1 MTVLSVNVKFVV
13 IFKSIGIMNDMLIKM
28 MARNYVSPAVEV
40 QELYPE
46 GVLCSSGTEDIEYL
60 EGEW

>member
-1 MTVLSVNVKFVV
+1 
-13 IFKSIGIMNDMLIKM
+13 MNDMLIKIM
-28 MARNYVSPAVEV
+28 TGNYMSPAVEV

-46 GVLCSSGTEDIEYL
+46 GVLCSSETEDIEYL

>member
-1 MTVLSVNVKFVV
+1 
-13 IFKSIGIMNDMLIKM
+13 MNDMLIKM

-46 GVLCSSGTEDIEYL
+46 GVLCSSGTEYIEYL

>member
-1 MTVLSVNVKFVV
+1 
-13 IFKSIGIMNDMLIKM
+13 MNDMLIKIM
-28 MARNYVSPAVEV
+28 TGNYMSPAVKV

-46 GVLCSSGTEDIEYL
+46 GVLCSSETEDIEYL